1 MDNGQWNVQYGPS
14 IIEEMFVK
22 LLPVAYEAVLRINME
37 CPDMSLELSEE
48 EKTGMAK
55 EVLRLAEIAALVMDE
70 KEGAE

>member
-22 LLPVAYEAVLRINME
+22 LLPVAYEAALRLNME

-55 EVLRLAEIAALVMDE
+55 EVLRLAEIAAMVMDE
-70 KEGAE
+70 KEGEE

>member
-22 LLPVAYEAVLRINME
+22 LLPVAYEAQLKLEIESQEMDLVLDDE
-37 CPDMSLELSEE
+37 VKAGL
-48 EKTGMAK
+48 AK

-70 KEGAE
+70 KEGEE